1 MALVHTV
8 AEGKIQNTRY
18 TRAHTNDTQI
28 SQKVLSLSSIVS
40 LSSIM
45 VMIDSRQKQC
55 FKIVNIPPL
64 KNEKFGNVYIDNET
78 IPPFIP
84 LVWINRC

>member
-18 TRAHTNDTQI
+18 IRAHTHDTQI

-45 VMIDSRQKQC
+45 VIIDSRQKQY
-55 FKIVNIPPL
+55 FK
-64 KNEKFGNVYIDNET
+64 
-78 IPPFIP
+78 
-84 LVWINRC
+84 

>member
-18 TRAHTNDTQI
+18 TRAHTHDTQI

-45 VMIDSRQKQC
+45 VIIDSRQIQY
-55 FKIVNIPPL
+55 IPPP
-64 KNEKFGNVYIDNET
+64 KNEKKIGNV
-78 IPPFIP
+78 
-84 LVWINRC
+84 